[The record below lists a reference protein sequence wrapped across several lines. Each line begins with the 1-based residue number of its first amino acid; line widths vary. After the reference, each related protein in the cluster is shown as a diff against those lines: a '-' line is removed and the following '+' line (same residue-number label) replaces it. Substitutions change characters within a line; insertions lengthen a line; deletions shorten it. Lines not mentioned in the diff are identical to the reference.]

1 MTDTCQF
8 MKELFAPNLS
18 TLFRVPFE
26 IIEDNETMI
35 KPLAIIKP
43 AIKVQM
49 VQLPFPREQGGLK
62 LGFKAIRLMNPSFQ
76 NELIHI
82 DLKLSPSDIE

>member
-1 MTDTCQF
+1 MTDTDQLI
-8 MKELFAPNLS
+8 KELFAPNLS

-26 IIEDNETMI
+26 KIEENETVI
-35 KPLAIIKP
+35 KPFVIIKP
-43 AIKVQM
+43 AIKVQI
-49 VQLPFPREQGGLK
+49 VQLPFPREQGGIK
-62 LGFKAIRLMNPSFQ
+62 LGFKAIRLVNPSFQ

>member
-43 AIKVQM
+43 AIKV
-49 VQLPFPREQGGLK
+49 
-62 LGFKAIRLMNPSFQ
+62 
-76 NELIHI
+76 
-82 DLKLSPSDIE
+82 